1 MVSALSSQGCIVLI
15 LSSELCQKLL
25 VLESGRI
32 LYPLVVAGLLQSA
45 AVGWLINQTRLI
57 LRESGM
63 AACIATTGLRRIRK
77 VPLVLLRQHVRGL
90 RVHLVWVLGLIV
102 ILDIFLGV
110 VQSVWFNIDLRRL
123 DLGRLIILPS
133 RVRCQLLLEI
143 SMSHFFA
150 VHCRVIQLVLSY
162 RLLESVVGLAQL
174 RLLLGT
180 LLSVL

>member
-1 MVSALSSQGCIVLI
+1 MVSALSSQGCVVLI

-57 LRESGM
+57 LWESGM
-63 AACIATTGLRRIRK
+63 AACIATTGLGRIRK

-90 RVHLVWVLGLIV
+90 RVHLVGVLGLIV

-143 SMSHFFA
+143 SMSHVFA
-150 VHCRVIQLVLSY
+150 VHGRVIQLVLSY